1 MDRVIV
7 ALRTFLT
14 LALPYFRSEDRW
26 RARALLAG
34 VIGAELG
41 LVYVAVS
48 VIQWNARFFNA
59 LEAKDWDGFKREL
72 FLFGLITLGAIV
84 STACQYYFG
93 QTLQIR
99 WRRWLTERYVAI
111 WMAEGRHY
119 RIRFVDNTVDNIHL
133 RIANDVLLFLQRTH
147 ELGTGL
153 LNSVVALFSFA
164 IILWGLSATTP
175 LPIFGADLAFPGY
188 LIWTALAYAGIGTL
202 LAHLIGWRLIPLQ
215 FSQQRYES
223 DFRFAIARVTDNAEP
238 VALMGGE
245 AVERA
250 EMRTR
255 FWRLVRNWTALVQRQ
270 TRLIAFTA
278 GYGHISTVFPILV
291 VSPAY
296 LTGAITLG
304 ALVQAHLAFQRVEG
318 AFAFCIGAYPKIA
331 EWKAIVDR
339 LAQFEAAMTVVD
351 TYRDPRA
358 NITIAPAAEPDLAID
373 DLTVRLGS
381 GEPIVTLPAT
391 RPCARRRPAG
401 QRTVRLRQVEPVP
414 RARGSLAARRRRDQA
429 ARRRERHAILAL
441 PQRPYFP
448 LGTLRQALT
457 YPTLGGGRR
466 GHGAARRDGGGRPRP
481 PHSAARRG
489 GRVGDHAVGRRAAAR
504 RVRARADRAAGG
516 AAARRGRDH
525 AGGDGRPR
533 ALPHAGRALAGHDR
547 DLDRAAGAP
556 VHVAPPGDCARW
568 HTRLGAWRHAD
579 GRSAGLISL
588 PCTRN
593 CRMAIWKFYLIGTAL
608 SDKRHGRGAPG
619 TSTRC

>member
-14 LALPYFRSEDRW
+14 LALPYFGSEDRW
-26 RARALLAG
+26 RARGLLAG

-41 LVYVAVS
+41 LVYVAVT

-59 LEAKDWDGFKREL
+59 LEARDWDGFKREL
-72 FLFGLITLGAIV
+72 IIFGFITVGAIV

-164 IILWGLSATTP
+164 IILWALSAETP
-175 LPIFGADLAFPGY
+175 LPLFGVNLQFPGY
-188 LIWTALAYAGIGTL
+188 LIWTALTYASIGTL
-202 LAHLIGWRLIPLQ
+202 AAHLIGWRLIPLQ

-238 VALMGGE
+238 VALMHGE
-245 AVERA
+245 AVERT
-250 EMRTR
+250 ELRTR
-255 FWRLVRNWTALVQRQ
+255 FWRLVRNWTSLVQRQ

-304 ALVQAHLAFQRVEG
+304 ALIQAHLTFQRVEG

-351 TYRDPRA
+351 VYRDPLA
-358 NITIAPAAEPDLAID
+358 NIAFTPAPARDLAID
-373 DLTVRLGS
+373 RLVVRLAS
-381 GEPIVTLPAT
+381 GEPIAAVPNIALSPGEGLLVSGQSGSGKSSLFRALAGLWPLGDGSIRLPQ
-391 RPCARRRPAG
+391 G
-401 QRTVRLRQVEPVP
+401 GRL
-414 RARGSLAARRRRDQA
+414 
-429 ARRRERHAILAL
+429 LAL

-448 LGTLRQALT
+448 LGTLRQALA
-457 YPTLGGGRR
+457 YPTLAEAVDDTDMRKAMAAAGLGHLSSRLDEEAEWSAVLSGGEQQRVAFARALIAKPAVLLLDEAVTTLEDADGAKLYRILAEQMPDTIVISIGRPGLLAGMHR
-466 GHGAARRDGGGRPRP
+466 HAIELDGAPASARAARPVA
-481 PHSAARRG
+481 SA
-489 GRVGDHAVGRRAAAR
+489 VAV
-504 RVRARADRAAGG
+504 
-516 AAARRGRDH
+516 
-525 AGGDGRPR
+525 
-533 ALPHAGRALAGHDR
+533 
-547 DLDRAAGAP
+547 
-556 VHVAPPGDCARW
+556 
-568 HTRLGAWRHAD
+568 
-579 GRSAGLISL
+579 
-588 PCTRN
+588 
-593 CRMAIWKFYLIGTAL
+593 
-608 SDKRHGRGAPG
+608 
-619 TSTRC
+619 

>member
-7 ALRTFLT
+7 ALREFLT

-41 LVYVAVS
+41 LVYVAVA

-59 LEAKDWDGFKREL
+59 LEARDWVGFKREL
-72 FLFGLITLGAIV
+72 LFFGLITLGAIV

-119 RIRFVDNTVDNIHL
+119 RLRFVDNTVDNIHL

-153 LNSVVALFSFA
+153 LNSTVALFSFA
-164 IILWGLSATTP
+164 IILWGLSASTP
-175 LPIFGADLAFPGY
+175 LPIFGTDWAFPGY
-188 LIWTALAYAGIGTL
+188 LIWTALAYAGIGTAV
-202 LAHLIGWRLIPLQ
+202 AHLIGWRLIPLQ

-238 VALMGGE
+238 VALMAGE
-245 AVERA
+245 AVER
-250 EMRTR
+250 EELRTR

-278 GYGHISTVFPILV
+278 GYGHVSTVFPILV

-331 EWKAIVDR
+331 EWKAIMDR
-339 LAQFEAAMTVVD
+339 LAQFEAAMKVVD
-351 TYRDPRA
+351 THRDPLA
-358 NITIAPAAEPDLAID
+358 GIAFVLTPGPDLTID
-373 DLTVRLGS
+373 NLVVRLGS
-381 GEPIVTLPAT
+381 GEPIATVPAIKLAPGEGLLVSGQSGSGKSSLFRALAGLWPLGDGAIKLPET
-391 RPCARRRPAG
+391 GR
-401 QRTVRLRQVEPVP
+401 V
-414 RARGSLAARRRRDQA
+414 
-429 ARRRERHAILAL
+429 LAL

-448 LGTLRQALT
+448 LGTLRQALA
-457 YPTLGGGRR
+457 YPTL
-466 GHGAARRDGGGRPRP
+466 AESVD
-481 PHSAARRG
+481 
-489 GRVGDHAVGRRAAAR
+489 DT
-504 RVRARADRAAGG
+504 
-516 AAARRGRDH
+516 
-525 AGGDGRPR
+525 
-533 ALPHAGRALAGHDR
+533 AL
-547 DLDRAAGAP
+547 
-556 VHVAPPGDCARW
+556 
-568 HTRLGAWRHAD
+568 RHAMAA
-579 GRSAGLISL
+579 AGLIHLVPRLDEEAEWATVLSGGEQQRVAFARALIAKPSVLLLDEAVTTLEEAEADTLYRMLAERL
-588 PCTRN
+588 PETIVISIGRAALLAPLHA
-593 CRMAIWKFYLIGTAL
+593 RAIVLDGVAA
-608 SDKRHGRGAPG
+608 SARGAKRAMAPA
-619 TSTRC
+619 

>member
-59 LEAKDWDGFKREL
+59 LEARDWDGFKREL
-72 FLFGLITLGAIV
+72 LLFGLITVGAIV

-175 LPIFGADLAFPGY
+175 LPIFGVDLAFPGY

-339 LAQFEAAMTVVD
+339 LAQFEAAMAVVD
-351 TYRDPRA
+351 SYRDPHA
-358 NITIAPAAEPDLAID
+358 NITIAPTGAPDLAID
-373 DLTVRLGS
+373 NLTVRLGS
-381 GEPIVTLPAT
+381 GEPIVAVPQIGLAPGEGLLVSGPSGSGKSSLFRAL
-391 RPCARRRPAG
+391 AG
-401 QRTVRLRQVEPVP
+401 LWPLGDGAVRLPI
-414 RARGSLAARRRRDQA
+414 AASGTRV
-429 ARRRERHAILAL
+429 LAL

-457 YPTLGGGRR
+457 YPTL
-466 GHGAARRDGGGRPRP
+466 AEAVDDTTLRD
-481 PHSAARRG
+481 AM
-489 GRVGDHAVGRRAAAR
+489 AAAGLAHLIPR
-504 RVRARADRAAGG
+504 LDEEAEWATMLSGGEQQRVAFARALI
-516 AAARRGRDH
+516 ARPAVLLLDE
-525 AGGDGRPR
+525 AVTT
-533 ALPHAGRALAGHDR
+533 LEETEGRALYRMLAERLPDTIVISIGRPALLSTLHR
-547 DLDRAAGAP
+547 RAIALDGIPA
-556 VHVAPPGDCARW
+556 
-568 HTRLGAWRHAD
+568 
-579 GRSAGLISL
+579 SA
-588 PCTRN
+588 
-593 CRMAIWKFYLIGTAL
+593 
-608 SDKRHGRGAPG
+608 RGAGRPVAVPA
-619 TSTRC
+619 

>member
-7 ALRTFLT
+7 ALREFFT

-59 LEAKDWDGFKREL
+59 LEARDWAGFKREL

-119 RIRFVDNTVDNIHL
+119 RLRFVDNTVDNIHL

-153 LNSVVALFSFA
+153 LNSIVALFSFA
-164 IILWGLSATTP
+164 IILWGLSASTP
-175 LPIFGADLAFPGY
+175 LPIFGTDWAFPGY

-202 LAHLIGWRLIPLQ
+202 VAHLIGWRLIPLQ

-238 VALMGGE
+238 VALMAGE
-245 AVERA
+245 AVER
-250 EMRTR
+250 EELRTR

-278 GYGHISTVFPILV
+278 GYGHVSTVFPILV

-331 EWKAIVDR
+331 EWKAIMDR
-339 LAQFEAAMTVVD
+339 LAQFEAAMRVVD
-351 TYRDPRA
+351 THGDPHA
-358 NITIAPAAEPDLAID
+358 QIAFVPTPGA
-373 DLTVRLGS
+373 DLTIDNLVVRLGS
-381 GEPIVTLPAT
+381 GEPIATVPAIRLAPGEGLLVSGQSGSGKSSLFRALAGLWPLGDGAIKLPE
-391 RPCARRRPAG
+391 AG
-401 QRTVRLRQVEPVP
+401 RV
-414 RARGSLAARRRRDQA
+414 
-429 ARRRERHAILAL
+429 LAL

-457 YPTLGGGRR
+457 YPTLAGEVDDVALRDAMAAAGLIHLVSRLDEEAEWATVLSGGEQQRVAFARALIAKPSVLLLDEAVTTLEEAEADTLYRMLAERLPGTIVISIGRAALLAPLHAR
-466 GHGAARRDGGGRPRP
+466 TIVLDGVAASARGAAR
-481 PHSAARRG
+481 
-489 GRVGDHAVGRRAAAR
+489 VM
-504 RVRARADRAAGG
+504 
-516 AAARRGRDH
+516 
-525 AGGDGRPR
+525 
-533 ALPHAGRALAGHDR
+533 
-547 DLDRAAGAP
+547 AP
-556 VHVAPPGDCARW
+556 A
-568 HTRLGAWRHAD
+568 
-579 GRSAGLISL
+579 
-588 PCTRN
+588 
-593 CRMAIWKFYLIGTAL
+593 
-608 SDKRHGRGAPG
+608 
-619 TSTRC
+619 

>member
-1 MDRVIV
+1 MRLVLTGP
-7 ALRTFLT
+7 ASWTESSSRCATFLT

-59 LEAKDWDGFKREL
+59 LEARDWVGFKREL

-84 STACQYYFG
+84 ATACQYYFG

-119 RIRFVDNTVDNIHL
+119 RLRFVDNTVDNIHL

-153 LNSVVALFSFA
+153 LNSIVALFSFA
-164 IILWGLSATTP
+164 IILWGLSASTP
-175 LPIFGADLAFPGY
+175 LPMFGTDLAFPGY
-188 LIWTALAYAGIGTL
+188 LIWTALAYAGIGTAV
-202 LAHLIGWRLIPLQ
+202 AHLIGWRLIPLQ

-238 VALMGGE
+238 VALMAGE
-245 AVERA
+245 AVERE

-278 GYGHISTVFPILV
+278 GYGHVSTVFPILV

-331 EWKAIVDR
+331 EWKAIMDR
-339 LAQFEAAMTVVD
+339 LAQFEAAMKVVD
-351 TYRDPRA
+351 TLSRSARA
-358 NITIAPAAEPDLAID
+358 TSRSRRRADRDLAID
-373 DLTVRLGS
+373 DL
-381 GEPIVTLPAT
+381 
-391 RPCARRRPAG
+391 
-401 QRTVRLRQVEPVP
+401 
-414 RARGSLAARRRRDQA
+414 D
-429 ARRRERHAILAL
+429 
-441 PQRPYFP
+441 
-448 LGTLRQALT
+448 
-457 YPTLGGGRR
+457 
-466 GHGAARRDGGGRPRP
+466 GAARLR
-481 PHSAARRG
+481 
-489 GRVGDHAVGRRAAAR
+489 
-504 RVRARADRAAGG
+504 RADR
-516 AAARRGRDH
+516 
-525 AGGDGRPR
+525 
-533 ALPHAGRALAGHDR
+533 
-547 DLDRAAGAP
+547 DRA
-556 VHVAPPGDCARW
+556 GDQ
-568 HTRLGAWRHAD
+568 RLRPAKACW
-579 GRSAGLISL
+579 
-588 PCTRN
+588 
-593 CRMAIWKFYLIGTAL
+593 
-608 SDKRHGRGAPG
+608 
-619 TSTRC
+619 

>member
-72 FLFGLITLGAIV
+72 FLFGLITLGAIA

-270 TRLIAFTA
+270 TRLIALHRRLRPYLDGVSDPGGEPGLSHRRDHARRPDA
-278 GYGHISTVFPILV
+278 GASRV
-291 VSPAY
+291 PARRR
-296 LTGAITLG
+296 
-304 ALVQAHLAFQRVEG
+304 RVRVLHRRLPEDRRMEG
-318 AFAFCIGAYPKIA
+318 
-331 EWKAIVDR
+331 DR
-339 LAQFEAAMTVVD
+339 
-351 TYRDPRA
+351 RPPRA
-358 NITIAPAAEPDLAID
+358 VRGRDGGGRQLSRSARQHRRSRRRIGTRPRDRRSHGTA
-373 DLTVRLGS
+373 RLGR
-381 GEPIVTLPAT
+381 TDRDRAADH
-391 RPCARRRPAG
+391 ARAGRRPAG
-401 QRTVRLRQVEPVP
+401 QRAVRLRQVEPVP
-414 RARGSLAARRRRDQA
+414 HARGALAARRRRDPASCRAGGA
-429 ARRRERHAILAL
+429 ALLAL

-457 YPTLGGGRR
+457 YPTLAEQVDDAALRDAMAAAGLAHLIPRLDEEAEWATMLSGGEQQRVAFARALIARPAVLLLDEAVTTLEEAEGRALYR
-466 GHGAARRDGGGRPRP
+466 MLAERMPDTIVISIGRPALLSTLHRRAIVLDGVPASARGAARP
-481 PHSAARRG
+481 
-489 GRVGDHAVGRRAAAR
+489 VAVPA
-504 RVRARADRAAGG
+504 
-516 AAARRGRDH
+516 
-525 AGGDGRPR
+525 
-533 ALPHAGRALAGHDR
+533 
-547 DLDRAAGAP
+547 
-556 VHVAPPGDCARW
+556 
-568 HTRLGAWRHAD
+568 
-579 GRSAGLISL
+579 
-588 PCTRN
+588 
-593 CRMAIWKFYLIGTAL
+593 
-608 SDKRHGRGAPG
+608 
-619 TSTRC
+619 